1 MLKEGSRGVLIRVTK
16 WVAENMEGV
25 VATKPAVYVAVAL
38 VDQLAM
44 LMKGEESWRVI
55 LESIVTTLLEGDKV
69 RNCFPL
75 YTRARNLLLLIV
87 GRGWRGVSAA
97 AGLGLAPPLGLPAG
111 PGARVAAEPRGRRG
125 EGGGAVRARRS
136 RGRAQQVQDRHVGVA
151 ETGDNHDLITLAR
164 YYICTC
170 TSCDVV
176 FGIMYD
182 VKMSWKYICFIMKFF
197 RYSNLVVLPYR
208 TSSLEFTVITEV
220 FEDQGNHFDIRPRD
234 IILSL

>member
-1 MLKEGSRGVLIRVTK
+1 
-16 WVAENMEGV
+16 MEGV

-75 YTRARNLLLLIV
+75 YTRVRNLLLLIV